1 MTSIDTVFALS
12 SGAGRSAVSVIRVSG
27 PACGSLLCSLI
38 GKMPKPRELAL
49 RVVRHPRT
57 GEQLDKALAVWLPA
71 PGSFTGEDCAEL
83 HLHGSTAVVSAVM
96 AAMAAVNEGH
106 EVAYGEDS
114 VTGKFDEMVRDLF
127 GANAI
132 GFPMFNGTGANVV
145 ALQAATN
152 RWEAVICASSAHIH
166 ADEGGAPEKM
176 AGLKLWTVP
185 TSTGKITAEQVAS
198 QIFDMGVVHRAQ
210 PGVVSITQ
218 TTEMGTL
225 YQVEEIREIA
235 EMAHKHGLLVHLDG
249 ARISN
254 AAAALGLSFKQF
266 TTDAGVDLVSLGG
279 TKIGAMAAE
288 AVIITDASSARGKAM
303 AEAMPFLRKTSMQLA
318 SKMRFM
324 SAQLNALFEN
334 DAAVALSNARHANA
348 MAARL
353 YEGVVRI
360 SAKHPEVSVENPA
373 EANAVFPVLP
383 GWLTEKLQQDYRF
396 YVWNQETGQ
405 VRWMCAWDTTE
416 ADVDGLL
423 QKLEE
428 QLS

>member
-49 RVVRHPRT
+49 RAVRHPRT

-83 HLHGSTAVVSAVM
+83 HLHGSMAVVSAVM

-132 GFPMFNGTGANVV
+132 GFPMFNGTGAYVV

-198 QIFDMGVVHRAQ
+198 QIFDMGFVHHIVNQQLVRVFNAQ
-210 PGVVSITQ
+210 RFLQ
-218 TTEMGTL
+218 TCFGCWD
-225 YQVEEIREIA
+225 
-235 EMAHKHGLLVHLDG
+235 K
-249 ARISN
+249 ARRQ
-254 AAAALGLSFKQF
+254 G
-266 TTDAGVDLVSLGG
+266 
-279 TKIGAMAAE
+279 
-288 AVIITDASSARGKAM
+288 
-303 AEAMPFLRKTSMQLA
+303 
-318 SKMRFM
+318 
-324 SAQLNALFEN
+324 
-334 DAAVALSNARHANA
+334 
-348 MAARL
+348 
-353 YEGVVRI
+353 
-360 SAKHPEVSVENPA
+360 
-373 EANAVFPVLP
+373 
-383 GWLTEKLQQDYRF
+383 
-396 YVWNQETGQ
+396 
-405 VRWMCAWDTTE
+405 
-416 ADVDGLL
+416 
-423 QKLEE
+423 
-428 QLS
+428 

>member
-1 MTSIDTVFALS
+1 MTTNKRGFAS
-12 SGAGRSAVSVIRVSG
+12 DNYAGV
-27 PACGSLLCSLI
+27 
-38 GKMPKPRELAL
+38 
-49 RVVRHPRT
+49 HP
-57 GEQLDKALAVWLPA
+57 E
-71 PGSFTGEDCAEL
+71 
-83 HLHGSTAVVSAVM
+83 VM
-96 AAMAAVNEGH
+96 AAMAAINHGH

-114 VTGKFDEMVRDLF
+114 VTAQFDELVKELF
-127 GANAI
+127 GPHAV
-132 GFPMFNGTGANVV
+132 GFPVFNGTGANVV
-145 ALQAATN
+145 ALQAATT

-166 ADEGGAPEKM
+166 VDEGGAPEKM

-185 TSTGKITAEQVAS
+185 TSNGKLTAEQVAS

-225 YQVEEIREIA
+225 YQLDEIRAIA
-235 EMAHKHGLLVHLDG
+235 DVAHQNGLLLHLDG

-254 AAAALGLSFKQF
+254 AAAALGMTFKQF

-279 TKIGAMAAE
+279 TKIGALAAE
-288 AVIITDASSARGKAM
+288 AVIVTDTSSERGRLL

-324 SAQLNALFEN
+324 SAQLIALFK
-334 DAAVALSNARHANA
+334 DQAALAIANAKHANA

-353 YEGVVRI
+353 YDGVVRI
-360 SAKHPEVSVENPA
+360 AAAHPEVSVENPA

-383 GWLTEKLQQDYRF
+383 GWLTERLQADYRF

-405 VRWMCAWDTTE
+405 VRWMCAWDTTVE
-416 ADVDGLL
+416 DVDGLL
-423 QKLEE
+423 GKLEE
-428 QLS
+428 SLR